1 MLACQ
6 DDGWL
11 PGIPTL
17 IASRL
22 PPLWSCEMVS
32 RIPTC
37 RRSGNPGSSDPE
49 NLCNS
54 TSNILEFQGSRFYHT
69 LFTVKGRGI
78 RRCGFGKPT
87 PARFSDN
94 EAWARRSLSCSV
106 TKGPLRVFL
115 WIGCNAGSQR
125 CGGVACSFACL
136 LCVPSSSFFLSN
148 ATRPVR
154 CFIDS
159 SWCMVLAWACFTIP
173 RFACAI
179 WWVLQKKCLQDCEFH
194 MSDTAGS
201 VFAPSLKG
209 SLEIQE
215 NDQRRGQKKQ
225 QKNMNASP
233 SWWMH
238 RDQSCCCCCC
248 SPSLWQTSIFSPPS
262 VCVSYVSRLTTLE
275 LFWSRIS
282 SGRPSNCTSTSAWW
296 KILALEIPGG
306 PKFPGRRFW
315 LIFV

>member
-54 TSNILEFQGSRFYHT
+54 TSNILEFQDSRFYHT
-69 LFTVKGRGI
+69 LFTVNGRGI

-94 EAWARRSLSCSV
+94 ETWARRSLSCSV

-115 WIGCNAGSQR
+115 WIGCTAGSQR
-125 CGGVACSFACL
+125 WGRCCLQFCLPSCL

-215 NDQRRGQKKQ
+215 NDQRRGQKKN
-225 QKNMNASP
+225 KKT
-233 SWWMH
+233 WMLH
-238 RDQSCCCCCC
+238 QAGGCIGTRAVVVVVVVPQAFGK
-248 SPSLWQTSIFSPPS
+248 PPFSPPP
-262 VCVSYVSRLTTLE
+262 VS
-275 LFWSRIS
+275 
-282 SGRPSNCTSTSAWW
+282 A
-296 KILALEIPGG
+296 
-306 PKFPGRRFW
+306 FPTFRG
-315 LIFV
+315 

>member
-54 TSNILEFQGSRFYHT
+54 TSNILEFQDSRFYHT
-69 LFTVKGRGI
+69 LFTVNGRGI

-106 TKGPLRVFL
+106 TKGPLRFFVDWL
-115 WIGCNAGSQR
+115 YCWVPKVWR
-125 CGGVACSFACL
+125 CCLQFCLHSLCSFKFL
-136 LCVPSSSFFLSN
+136 FLSN

-179 WWVLQKKCLQDCEFH
+179 WWVLQK
-194 MSDTAGS
+194 S
-201 VFAPSLKG
+201 VFKIVSSTCQTQLVPSLLPLWKAPLRFRRMIKG
-209 SLEIQE
+209 E
-215 NDQRRGQKKQ
+215 DRKKN
-225 QKNMNASP
+225 KKT
-233 SWWMH
+233 WMLH
-238 RDQSCCCCCC
+238 QAGGCIGTRAVVVVVVVVVVVPQAFGK
-248 SPSLWQTSIFSPPS
+248 PPFSPPP
-262 VCVSYVSRLTTLE
+262 VS
-275 LFWSRIS
+275 
-282 SGRPSNCTSTSAWW
+282 A
-296 KILALEIPGG
+296 
-306 PKFPGRRFW
+306 FPTFRG
-315 LIFV
+315 